1 MSGEYRDFVMELV
14 GPLGPV
20 SARGMFGGTGIFYD
34 ILMFALIID
43 DRLYFKA
50 DERNRPDY
58 EDEGMEPFTYV
69 SRNGRRA
76 VMSYWE
82 VPERLFDEPEE
93 MRLWGEKAVA
103 AAIAAAR
110 KKASAAK
117 KAPRSRAAARP
128 KPAGRRPGA

>member
-1 MSGEYRDFVMELV
+1 MSGEYRDFVMELL

-20 SARGMFGGTGIFYD
+20 SPRGMFGGTGIFYD
-34 ILMFALIID
+34 TLMFGLVID
-43 DRLYFKA
+43 DRLYLKV

-110 KKASAAK
+110 KKGPATRKTRAPRGGAKPPRRKASA
-117 KAPRSRAAARP
+117 
-128 KPAGRRPGA
+128 